1 MQLTLEAVRE
11 APLIS
16 VVSSF
21 LPRFP
26 EFALIA
32 TLLLYSRLLIN
43 ALNKMNTKTRQ
54 TAN

>member
-11 APLIS
+11 PPLTS
-16 VVSSF
+16 VVSSS
-21 LPRFP
+21 LPRYP

-43 ALNKMNTKTRQ
+43 AVNKMNTKTSQ
-54 TAN
+54 TEN